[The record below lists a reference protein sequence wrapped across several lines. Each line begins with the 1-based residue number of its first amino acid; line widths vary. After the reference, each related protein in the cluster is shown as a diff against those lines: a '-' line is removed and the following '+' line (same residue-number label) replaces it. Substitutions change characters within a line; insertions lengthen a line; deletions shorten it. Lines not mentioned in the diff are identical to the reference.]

1 LGRLRTH
8 RGMQTHTQ
16 SQESVHPVDLAAMV
30 EDRIHE
36 SLLNSPTAF
45 HLDSARLYGVNIGP
59 HAGTEELMLSFILE
73 NGDIYDLLDTP
84 ESACARLFDAA
95 ALVTCGWA
103 APLPASHDD
112 ESDDATLTAP
122 SEHPERRRVRLVVV
136 VSDAGVGSVLRFED
150 DSDHPILDAGAARGP
165 LADAVNSFWVSSSP
179 HRA

>member
-1 LGRLRTH
+1 MDTELGFIVKANNYLDQSLLKNFWHLWACFCTH

-103 APLPASHDD
+103 AVPH
-112 ESDDATLTAP
+112 LTAKP
-122 SEHPERRRVRLVVV
+122 H
-136 VSDAGVGSVLRFED
+136 
-150 DSDHPILDAGAARGP
+150 GAA
-165 LADAVNSFWVSSSP
+165 
-179 HRA
+179 

>member
-1 LGRLRTH
+1 
-8 RGMQTHTQ
+8 MQTYTQ
-16 SQESVHPVDLAAMV
+16 SHESVHPVDLAALV

-112 ESDDATLTAP
+112 ESDDRELTAP
-122 SEHPERRRVRLVVV
+122 SEHAERRRVRLVVV
-136 VSDAGVGSVLRFED
+136 VSDVGVGSVLRFED
-150 DSDHPILDAGAARGP
+150 DNEHPILDAGAARGP

>member
-1 LGRLRTH
+1 
-8 RGMQTHTQ
+8 MQTHTQ

-59 HAGTEELMLSFILE
+59 HAGTDELMLSFILE

-112 ESDDATLTAP
+112 ESDDTTLTAP

-136 VSDAGVGSVLRFED
+136 VSDSGVGSVLRFED
-150 DSDHPILDAGAARGP
+150 DDEHPILDAGAARGP